1 MIRIISRL
9 DIKSRNLIKGK
20 QFEGLRKLGDPKS
33 YAVNYYE
40 EGIDEIF
47 LIDNV
52 ASLYRKNF
60 EINLLDDISKKI
72 LIPITAAGG
81 IDDLEIA
88 KSIFKYGA
96 DKIAINSNIINN
108 LSLLEDLVNY
118 FGSSNIIV
126 SIEAKKNNKSW
137 EIYSLGGREK
147 SNISIENWIENI
159 SSKLPGEI
167 YITSID
173 YDGMQNGFCI
183 NLFKK
188 VNRLTNIPII
198 VGGGFGQISHID
210 ELLENC
216 QISAVTIGSALHNNS
231 LKIMDLK
238 EHVYKKG
245 FKVRI

>member
-147 SNISIENWIENI
+147 S
-159 SSKLPGEI
+159 
-167 YITSID
+167 
-173 YDGMQNGFCI
+173 
-183 NLFKK
+183 LFK
-188 VNRLTNIPII
+188 
-198 VGGGFGQISHID
+198 
-210 ELLENC
+210 
-216 QISAVTIGSALHNNS
+216 
-231 LKIMDLK
+231 
-238 EHVYKKG
+238 
-245 FKVRI
+245 